1 VDYLSRSIVNGRGG
15 LSALLAQPFNVILT
29 WGQGAYDLD
38 LHMTG
43 PTGLGQTDRFHIY
56 YSAPGSLTAFPFASL
71 IRDCICN
78 AGSEVILTT
87 TLLGGGVYRVS
98 VFNFG
103 DQAANS
109 NNLSNF
115 SNATIQIV
123 RGGVATAQG
132 NGTTITGG
140 RTILTTNV
148 PVGQFGN
155 TWVALELDP
164 RSGRI
169 TVPRTIRQSEGSANV
184 R

>member
-1 VDYLSRSIVNGRGG
+1 
-15 LSALLAQPFNVILT
+15 
-29 WGQGAYDLD
+29 
-38 LHMTG
+38 
-43 PTGLGQTDRFHIY
+43 
-56 YSAPGSLTAFPFASL
+56 
-71 IRDCICN
+71 
-78 AGSEVILTT
+78 VILTT

-140 RTILTTNV
+140 RTILTVNV
-148 PVGQFGN
+148 PNGQVGN
-155 TWVALELDP
+155 TWIAAELDP

-169 TVPRTIRQSEGSANV
+169 TVPRTIVQNQDSAHV